1 MYRLLLVYHPCNES
15 IDEILKKFDVE
26 IWKEKHGKQ
35 CFARILLQ
43 AEKSEEVINALER
56 HFSKYE
62 SFRII
67 ILPVEAKIPREE
79 SNEKEEKK
87 EKEKERLST
96 EEIYEDLTEEAKL
109 SSAYLALVIL
119 AAITAS
125 IGILYNNVA
134 IIIGSMVIAPLLAP
148 NMALALAATLADS
161 KLAKR
166 SMTTGFIGYIAAI
179 LTGFIFGLLFKNE
192 ISLQNL
198 GHLYLLLAFAA
209 GIAGAISITKGI
221 IETLVGVMVAV
232 ALLPPIVAAGI
243 LLGQGCFLKAIGS
256 LLVFSINVV
265 GINLAA
271 ILTFLAQG
279 ISPRTWWEK
288 KKAKKTSW
296 LFVTIWLLIMLAL
309 VILIYFYE
317 RI

>member
-1 MYRLLLVYHPCNES
+1 MYRLLHVYYPCDDIEK
-15 IDEILKKFDVE
+15 ILKKFELE
-26 IWKEKHGKQ
+26 IWKEKHGKE
-35 CFARILLQ
+35 CFAKILLP
-43 AEKSEEVINALER
+43 AEKSEDVINALER

-62 SFRII
+62 NFRVI
-67 ILPVEAKIPREE
+67 ILPVEATVPREE
-79 SNEKEEKK
+79 EKEKK
-87 EKEKERLST
+87 EGEKERLSS
-96 EEIYEDLTEEAKL
+96 EEIYEDLIQEAKL
-109 SSAYLALVIL
+109 SYSFLALVIL

-134 IIIGSMVIAPLLAP
+134 VIIGSMVIAPLLAP

-161 KLAKR
+161 KLAKQ
-166 SMTTGFIGYIAAI
+166 SMITSMIGYGIAI
-179 LTGFIFGLLFKNE
+179 FIGFIFGLIFKNE
-192 ISLQNL
+192 ISMQNL
-198 GHLYLLLAFAA
+198 GHLYLLLAFSA
-209 GIAGAISITKGI
+209 GIAGAISITKGV

-232 ALLPPIVAAGI
+232 ALLPPVVAGGI
-243 LLGQGCFLKAIGS
+243 LLGQHEVVASIGM
-256 LLVFSINVV
+256 LLAFSINVV

-296 LFVTIWLLIMLAL
+296 LFITIWLLIMLAL
-309 VILIYFYE
+309 IVLIYFYE